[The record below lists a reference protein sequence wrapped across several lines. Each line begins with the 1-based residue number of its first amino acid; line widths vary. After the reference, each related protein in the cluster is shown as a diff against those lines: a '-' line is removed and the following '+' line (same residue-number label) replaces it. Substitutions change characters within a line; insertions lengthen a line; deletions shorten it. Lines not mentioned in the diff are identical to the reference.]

1 METRSLGTSGLQ
13 VSALGLGC
21 LSLSDYYGAAGAV
34 VADDARRLIDRAGAL
49 GVTLLD
55 TAAMY
60 GRSETLVGYAV
71 KGCRSEWV
79 IATKFGIILDDRG
92 RAIGTNASPT
102 AVHKACNE
110 ALRRLGIE
118 VIDLFYLH
126 RIDRAVP
133 IEETVGAMAELVQ
146 AGKVRYLGLCEVS
159 SRTLRRAHRIHPI
172 AALQSEYSLWSREI
186 EHEILPTCRQLGVG
200 LIAYGPLGRGFL
212 TGALPAS
219 AHGLAADDARRAI
232 PRFQDANFARNAA
245 LLDELR
251 SIAQRHSATPAQIA
265 LAWLLA
271 QGPDIVPIPGTK
283 RLSYLEENVGAERL
297 ELIADDVIALG
308 RVFAPER
315 ISGERY
321 GVVARAFL
329 DD

>member
-1 METRSLGTSGLQ
+1 METRSLGKSGLQ

-21 LSLSDYYGAAGAV
+21 LSFSDYYGAAGAV
-34 VADDARRLIDRAGAL
+34 GARDARRLIDHARGL

-60 GRSETLVGYAV
+60 GPSETLVGYAV
-71 KGCRSEWV
+71 KGRRSDWV
-79 IATKFGIILDDRG
+79 IATKFGMILDNGG
-92 RAIGTNASPT
+92 RATGTDASPA
-102 AVHKACNE
+102 AVHQACNE
-110 ALRRLGIE
+110 ALQRLGIE
-118 VIDLFYLH
+118 VIDIFYLH

-146 AGKVRYLGLCEVS
+146 AGKIRHLGLCEVS
-159 SRTLRRAHRIHPI
+159 SQTLRRAHRIHPI
-172 AALQSEYSLWSREI
+172 AALQSEYSLWSREV
-186 EHEILPTCRQLGVG
+186 EREILPTCRELGVG
-200 LIAYGPLGRGFL
+200 MVAYSPLGRGFL
-212 TGALPAS
+212 TGALPES
-219 AHGLAADDARRAI
+219 GQGLAADDARRAI

-283 RLSYLEENVGAERL
+283 RLVYLEENVGAERL
-297 ELIADDVIALG
+297 ELTVDDLAALG

-321 GVVARAFL
+321 GVAARAFV